1 MDPSSQ
7 IVDWKVSVLA
17 GQSSSK
23 SIRVISKID
32 AKGKFDLVTKAE
44 TERCCGGCWLWP
56 LLDCWVSKA
65 EVLVVVGCRPLLGQL
80 LCGDV

>member
-44 TERCCGGCWLWP
+44 TERCCGGCWL
-56 LLDCWVSKA
+56 
-65 EVLVVVGCRPLLGQL
+65 RPLLNSRGVGGGCWVPAL
-80 LCGDV
+80 AESSFVW